1 MDKVGQLSTGDRAD
15 LFLASAARR
24 RIAAAI
30 IEKDFW
36 VCWTLRRLFTLPKPP
51 AHLLF
56 KGGTSLSK
64 VYNAIERFSEDI
76 DLSFNRGDLG
86 FSGEADPS
94 AATGKKRR
102 HALDRLREVCQKIIQ
117 EELLPLLEQSFAE
130 ALSSAPGEKWSVT
143 LAEDDPDRQTI
154 LFKYPSGIESGFS
167 YVRPIVR
174 LEFGARSD
182 HWPAVDAKISSYAAQ
197 DFPDAFSDA
206 ECMVRALSAER
217 TFWEKA
223 TVLHAWHH
231 APAEKVLRD
240 RQSRHYYDVVRLYEN
255 GLGKTAM
262 KDTGLLEQVAKH
274 KTVFYAAGWARYH
287 EARPGTLRLVPSA
300 LRLEELRRDYES
312 MREMFFAA
320 PPSFDHLLA
329 VLMEIETGINRL
341 KA

>member
-1 MDKVGQLSTGDRAD
+1 MDKVGQLAARDRAD
-15 LFLASAARR
+15 LFIASAAKR

-36 VCWTLRRLFTLPKPP
+36 VCWALRRLFTLPKPP

-64 VYNAIERFSEDI
+64 VYNAIERFSEDV
-76 DLSFNRGDLG
+76 DLSFNRSDLG

-102 HALDRLREVCQKIIQ
+102 HALDQLREVCQKIIH
-117 EELLPLLEQSFAE
+117 EELRPLLEKSFE
-130 ALSSAPGEKWSVT
+130 QALDSPPGDKWSVT

-154 LFKYPSGIESGFS
+154 LFKYPSGIESEFG

-182 HWPAVDAKISSYAAQ
+182 HWPAVDAKISCYAAQ
-197 DFPDAFSDA
+197 DFPSAFSDA
-206 ECMVRALSAER
+206 GCMVHALSAER

-240 RQSRHYYDVVRLYEN
+240 RQSRHYYDLVRLYEN
-255 GLGKTAM
+255 GFGKAAM

-274 KTVFYAAGWARYH
+274 KTVFYAAGWARYD
-287 EARPGTLRLVPSA
+287 EAQPGTLRLVPPAS
-300 LRLEELRRDYES
+300 RLEELRRDYES
-312 MREMFFAA
+312 MQEMFFAA
-320 PPSFDHLLA
+320 PPNFDHLLA
-329 VLMEIETGINRL
+329 VLKEIEVGINGV
-341 KA
+341 KE